1 MKKLAAVAVALTGLV
16 VAGCNH
22 MPGDRVATGALVGG
36 LAGAGVGQAVA
47 GTTAGT
53 IAGAAIGAGAGTMI
67 GAASE
72 RRVCTAYDE
81 YGRPYEYY
89 C

>member
-1 MKKLAAVAVALTGLV
+1 MNTLAIIAVASTGFLAAA
-16 VAGCNH
+16 CNH

-36 LAGAGVGQAVA
+36 AAGAGIGAA
-47 GTTAGT
+47 ATGTTGGT
-53 IAGAAIGAGAGTMI
+53 IAGGILGAGTGAMI

-72 RRVCTAYDE
+72 NRYCTTYDR
-81 YGRPYEYY
+81 YGNPYRYR